1 MNSGQLF
8 LILAT
13 FFVLSILILMV
24 NSNLTENQDQII
36 KISIS

>member
-1 MNSGQLF
+1 MNSGQLI

-24 NSNLTENQDQII
+24 NLNLPENQDQII